1 MAYYSIFPEK
11 TSTIYSHPDRLELNT
26 GNDEIIE
33 LIKEKGNSG
42 SDYYPSRVLIQFK
55 DEDINK
61 AYNIFKLNPNYI
73 DNSTE
78 ASLVLP
84 AFLELFST
92 EHQNLG
98 QLQELEIFPLSQSW
112 NAGTGKYSD
121 KPQTSN
127 GCTWKYSDNS
137 IRTTNWSTEFNN
149 YSTGSIESEIIKAGG
164 GTWHTSIPDRFS
176 NILYTQSFNNVDIL
190 DINVD
195 IKNQAYHWSN
205 GTIENNGLIIKYNNN
220 IETYTPSSV
229 GNLQFFSVNTH
240 TIYPPKLTF
249 KWDDSVH
256 SSQSIAKTNGEL
268 NVSLYRNKKEYNQN
282 DEALIRLHVRDKYP
296 TRQFTSSSNYLNP
309 GYFTTSSFYSIRDA
323 HTEEEIIPFDNDY
336 TKLSADDEGMYFKLY
351 IIGLQPERYYRILFK
366 HINNDGTEIYDN
378 NYHFKVVR

>member
-55 DEDINK
+55 NEDINK
-61 AYNIFKLNPNYI
+61 AYDIFKLNPNYI
-73 DNSTE
+73 DNDTE
-78 ASLVLP
+78 ASLILP

-164 GTWHTSIPDRFS
+164 GTWYTSFPGRFD
-176 NILYTQSFNNVDIL
+176 NVLYTQSFNNVDIL

-195 IKNQAYHWSN
+195 IKNQAYYWNN

-256 SSQSIAKTNGEL
+256 YSQSIAKTKGEL

-282 DEALIRLHVRDKYP
+282 DEAIIRLHVRDKYP

-351 IIGLQPERYYRILFK
+351 IKSLQPERYYRILFK
-366 HINNDGTEIYDN
+366 HTNNDGTEIYDN